1 MPRFKV
7 TLQYDGTPFVG
18 FQVQPNGHTVQ
29 EALEK
34 ALKLMSKGQTI
45 PVVGSGR
52 TDSGVHALGQV
63 IHFDYPAEIGE
74 EAVLRA
80 MNSILDDAIR
90 ITKVERVEDDFHAR
104 FHTNGKKYIYKVD
117 TSKFPS
123 PFTRQYM
130 YHHPYRTD
138 IKRMQEALK
147 DIIGVHD
154 FKSFCSTK
162 TDKTNFVREIHRAEV
177 TADPDAEI
185 LTFVFEGSG
194 FLYNMVRILVGTTLQ
209 IGDGLRPVDEMK
221 RLIAAED
228 RNEAGPTAAAH
239 GLYLAEVYYLGL
251 EGRQQ
256 VSQAYSDYKVGL
268 STPVDASISL
278 DTNSDEDF

>member
-18 FQVQPNGHTVQ
+18 FQVQPNGPTVQ
-29 EALEK
+29 AALEK
-34 ALKLMSKGQTI
+34 ALKLMSKGHDI

-63 IHFDYPAEIGE
+63 IHFDYPAEIKE
-74 EAVLRA
+74 EAILRA
-80 MNSILDDAIR
+80 LNSILDDAIR
-90 ITKVERVEDDFHAR
+90 ITEVERVEADFHAR

-130 YHHPYRTD
+130 YHHPYKTD
-138 IKRMQEALK
+138 VDRMQAALK
-147 DIIGVHD
+147 DIIGIHD

-162 TDKTNFVREIHRAEV
+162 TDKTNFIREVYRADV
-177 TADPDAEI
+177 TADPDAET

-194 FLYNMVRILVGTTLQ
+194 FLYNMVRILVGTSLQ

-221 RLIAAED
+221 RLIVAQD

-239 GLYLAEVYYLGL
+239 GLYLAEVYYLDPVERKKVSQDYLDYKAGL
-251 EGRQQ
+251 EDNQALLQQ
-256 VSQAYSDYKVGL
+256 
-268 STPVDASISL
+268 
-278 DTNSDEDF
+278 DTETE

>member
-7 TLQYDGTPFVG
+7 TLQYDGTPYVG
-18 FQVQPNGHTVQ
+18 FQIQKNGKSVQ

-34 ALKLMSKGQTI
+34 ALKLMSKGHEI

-63 IHFDYPAEIGE
+63 IHFDYPAEISE

-80 MNSILDDAIR
+80 LNSILDDAIR
-90 ITKVERVEDDFHAR
+90 ILTVERVEDDFHAR
-104 FHTNGKKYIYKVD
+104 FHTKGKQYIYQVD

-123 PFTRQYM
+123 PFTRHYM
-130 YHHPYRTD
+130 YHHPYKTD
-138 IKRMQEALK
+138 VTRIQTALK
-147 DIIGVHD
+147 DVVGVHD

-162 TDKTNFVREIHRAEV
+162 TDKTNFVREIYRAEV
-177 TADPDAEI
+177 TADPDAET
-185 LTFVFEGSG
+185 LTFLFEGSG
-194 FLYNMVRILVGTTLQ
+194 FLYNMVRILVGTSLQ

-221 RLIAAED
+221 RLIEVQD

-239 GLYLAEVYYLGL
+239 GLYLDRVDYLNEAE
-251 EGRQQ
+251 RAQA
-256 VSQAYSDYKVGL
+256 SQAYLDYKAGKT
-268 STPVDASISL
+268 SEL
-278 DTNSDEDF
+278 DLFTDDPDED

>member
-18 FQVQPNGHTVQ
+18 FQVQPNGPTVQ
-29 EALEK
+29 AALEK
-34 ALKLMSKGQTI
+34 ALKLMSKGHDIQ
-45 PVVGSGR
+45 VVGSGR

-63 IHFDYPAEIGE
+63 IHFDYPAEIKE
-74 EAVLRA
+74 EAILRA
-80 MNSILDDAIR
+80 LNSILDDAIR
-90 ITKVERVEDDFHAR
+90 ITKVERVEADFHAR

-117 TSKFPS
+117 MSKFPS

-130 YHHPYRTD
+130 YHHPYKTD
-138 IKRMQEALK
+138 VDRMRAALK
-147 DIIGVHD
+147 DILGIHD

-162 TDKTNFVREIHRAEV
+162 TDKTNFVREIYRAEV
-177 TADPDAEI
+177 TADPDAET

-221 RLIAAED
+221 RLIAVQD
-228 RNEAGPTAAAH
+228 RSEAGPTAAAH
-239 GLYLAEVYYLGL
+239 GLYLAEVYYLDA
-251 EGRQQ
+251 EERKK
-256 VSQAYSDYKVGL
+256 VSKNYLDYKAGL
-268 STPVDASISL
+268 AGYQDLSQQDVES
-278 DTNSDEDF
+278 E

>member
-7 TLQYDGTPFVG
+7 TLQYDGTPYVG
-18 FQVQPNGHTVQ
+18 FQIQPNGPTVQ
-29 EALEK
+29 EAVEK
-34 ALKLMSKGQTI
+34 ALKLMSKGHDI
-45 PVVGSGR
+45 PIIGSGR

-63 IHFDYPAEIGE
+63 IHFDYPAEIAE

-80 MNSILDDAIR
+80 LNSILDDAIR
-90 ITKVERVEDDFHAR
+90 ITKVERVEKDFHAR
-104 FHTNGKKYIYKVD
+104 FHTNGKKYIYRVD

-130 YHHPYRTD
+130 YHHPYKTD
-138 IKRMQEALK
+138 VSRMQQALK

-162 TDKTNFVREIHRAEV
+162 TDKTNFVREIYRAEV
-177 TADPDAEI
+177 TADPDAET

-194 FLYNMVRILVGTTLQ
+194 FLYNMVRILVGTSLQ

-239 GLYLAEVYYLGL
+239 GLYLAEVYYLDKA
-251 EGRQQ
+251 ERDR
-256 VSQAYSDYKVGL
+256 VSKAYLDYKAGL
-268 STPVDASISL
+268 ATDKDFVDQEKI
-278 DTNSDEDF
+278 EE